1 MGVKQSFMLA
11 IKSLATSKM
20 RAILTMLGIII
31 GVAAVIVIIS
41 LGDGMQKMMS
51 DEFESMGANL
61 IQVSVWDSGSSRSV
75 SPDVMFELVEE
86 NKKYITAVSPYV
98 QVQGVGVHSAYE
110 SFRPGSILGVGEDY
124 QDIRGMSMAQGRF
137 LQYIDVLRLQKVC
150 VIGSYLNQEYF
161 DGKALGQEIG
171 IGGYTYTIVGVLNE
185 SAESRKGTDDD
196 LILLPYTNALR
207 LSGSRVSAYMITGAD
222 KDTASVS
229 RTIIEKRLE
238 QVYGSNDYF
247 MVLTSAEMLSIM
259 NTMMDTMMVVLVAIA
274 AISLLVGGIGIM
286 NIMLVSVS
294 ERTREIGIR
303 KSLGAKRKDI
313 RSQFIIEAG
322 TTSAIGGVI
331 GIGFGLLMANVAGSL
346 IATLDGAEGFSAVP
360 SLGAIGIAFGVSV
373 GVGVLFGYLPA
384 NKAAKLNPID
394 ALRYD

>member
-98 QVQGVGVHSAYE
+98 QVQNVSVHSERE
-110 SFRPGSILGVGEDY
+110 SFSPGSILGVGEDY
-124 QDIRGMSMAQGRF
+124 HHIRGRTLEQGRF
-137 LQYIDVLRLQKVC
+137 LQYVDVLRQQKVC
-150 VIGSYLNQEYF
+150 VIGSYLNEEYF
-161 DGKALGQEIG
+161 DGQALGQKIG
-171 IGGYTYTIVGVLNE
+171 IGGYNYTIVGVLAE
-185 SAESRKGTDDD
+185 TAESRKGTDDD
-196 LILLPYTNALR
+196 QIILPYTNALR
-207 LSGSRVSAYMITGAD
+207 LAGTRVSAYMITGAD
-222 KDTASVS
+222 KETATVA
-229 RTIIEKRLE
+229 RTLIEKRLE
-238 QVYGSNDYF
+238 QVYGSDKYF

-303 KSLGAKRKDI
+303 KSLGAKRRDI

-331 GIGFGLLMANVAGSL
+331 GIGFGLLMANVAGTL
-346 IATLDGAEGFSAVP
+346 IGNLDGAEGFSAVP
-360 SLGAIGIAFGVSV
+360 SLGAIAIAFGVSV